1 MENYIM
7 LNFNKFKK
15 ESQHWFTITIY
26 TTNTQWLQNI
36 WSHTTKLSIIQFMVL
51 GISPNKFYSSIIQNK

>member
-1 MENYIM
+1 MGNYTM
-7 LNFNKFKK
+7 PNFNKFKK
-15 ESQHWFTITIY
+15 KESRYWFTITLY

-51 GISPNKFYSSIIQNK
+51 GISSQ